1 MPPPTPTL
9 PTTTRTVTAQS
20 LSSQCRHNNFN
31 ELNDISCSTIIN
43 DKTDENSSKSYIIPE
58 PIKSSENINT
68 LAQSSNSLLS
78 TLAQPPKM
86 ALSWARQFNEKLAT
100 ISNLLHR
107 NFQDDHIYPSRDYGD
122 ANDNDDDDDDDDEY
136 GTTSDAANVENAK
149 AIGKVSR
156 RNRNGFLRSRSNSSA
171 DPKELD
177 MLVLKTVDWDDS
189 DDY

>member
-9 PTTTRTVTAQS
+9 PTTVTVQS
-20 LSSQCRHNNFN
+20 LSSQCHHNDSN

-43 DKTDENSSKSYIIPE
+43 DKTDKISSRSYIIPE
-58 PIKSSENINT
+58 PITSTENVNS
-68 LAQSSNSLLS
+68 LAQSPNSLLS

-107 NFQDDHIYPSRDYGD
+107 NFQDDHIYPSRDYD
-122 ANDNDDDDDDDDEY
+122 NANSNDDDDDEY
-136 GTTSDAANVENAK
+136 GTTSDTANVENAK
-149 AIGKVSR
+149 AIGRVCRK
-156 RNRNGFLRSRSNSSA
+156 NRNGFLRSRSNSSA

-177 MLVLKTVDWDDS
+177 MLVLKTVNWDDS
-189 DDY
+189 DDDY